1 MAEEGTAKRPNL
13 SYFGGMLPKA
23 MCSAKN
29 SVGAACGSSSS
40 STSSSAS
47 IPVSTARSPVMAFDL
62 HLDLRCFSFHH
73 ELLQLGEQALEDHCA
88 DAHLFG
94 DDTLGQRPTVGVT
107 LVCGDR
113 FFLTQGQ
120 LRERGPSLARFA
132 CTCVHC
138 LAFSVCTV
146 WEHDGCEGCVSV
158 AVSVSM
164 PTRLCLFVSFL
175 CLCSLE
181 ICDGVARRGL

>member
-1 MAEEGTAKRPNL
+1 MPKTLSERLAARPMRL
-13 SYFGGMLPKA
+13 LILVHFFKCFHPCKH
-23 MCSAKN
+23 
-29 SVGAACGSSSS
+29 SSFPSDGF
-40 STSSSAS
+40 
-47 IPVSTARSPVMAFDL
+47 IDL
-62 HLDLRCFSFHH
+62 HLDLRCSSFHH

-120 LRERGPSLARFA
+120 LRERGPGLARFA